1 MPIMLTSPLSM
12 ELCCKTLLVSIA
24 AVLRVF
30 SPATL
35 FAFSLVSAAVPIRRV
50 YARQAAPRGDV
61 ARQRSMASRLR
72 FCAVAVSSTWSP
84 HIRGR

>member
-12 ELCCKTLLVSIA
+12 ELCCKTLLVSI

-35 FAFSLVSAAVPIRRV
+35 FAFSLVSAAVPIRGSLCE
-50 YARQAAPRGDV
+50 A
-61 ARQRSMASRLR
+61 
-72 FCAVAVSSTWSP
+72 SSTKRWCGTAEKHGEP
-84 HIRGR
+84 QVLRGCC

>member
-12 ELCCKTLLVSIA
+12 ELCCKTLLVSI

-72 FCAVAVSSTWSP
+72 FCAVAVRITSFP